1 MDDAAKKTA
10 LRMIPYGLQV
20 LGVSD
25 GKDMD
30 VASINWTT
38 QVSFQPPLVVIG
50 VKKDSKPFSILKSG
64 RKFAL
69 SFLESGQRDLAFAFF
84 KTVAAQDG
92 KFGDYGYEMAETGC
106 PIVSDAASWVEAEV
120 VSIDETGDHA
130 AVIGRVVNAG
140 VKREAKPLTLAEMG
154 VNYGG

>member
-1 MDDAAKKTA
+1 MDDQAKKTA

-25 GKDMD
+25 GTSLD

-50 VKKDSKPFSILKSG
+50 VKKDSKPFGILKNG

-84 KTVAAQDG
+84 KSVEPQGG
-92 KFGDYGYEMAETGC
+92 KFGDYAYETHDTGC
-106 PIVSDAASWVEAEV
+106 PIISDAASWVEAEV

-130 AVIGRVVNAG
+130 AVVGRVVNAG
-140 VKREAKPLTLAEMG
+140 VKKEAKPLTLAEMG

>member
-1 MDDAAKKTA
+1 MDDQAKKTA

-25 GKDMD
+25 GSQMD

-38 QVSFQPPLVVIG
+38 QVSFQPPLVVVG
-50 VKKDSKPFSILKSG
+50 VKKDSKPFGILKTG

-84 KTVAAQDG
+84 KSVQPVDG
-92 KFGDYGYEMAETGC
+92 KFGDYAYETAETGC
-106 PIVSDAASWVEAEV
+106 PIISDAAAWVEAEV

-130 AVIGRVVNAG
+130 AVIGKVVNAG
-140 VKREAKPLTLAEMG
+140 VKRQSKPLTLAELG

>member
-1 MDDAAKKTA
+1 MDEQAKKTA

-50 VKKDSKPFSILKSG
+50 VKKDSKPFGILKNG

-69 SFLESGQRDLAFAFF
+69 SFLESGQRDLAYAFF
-84 KTVAAQDG
+84 KTVAPQDG
-92 KFGDYGYEMAETGC
+92 KFGDHAYETAETGC
-106 PIVSDAASWVEAEV
+106 PIISDAAAWVEAEV

-130 AVIGRVVNAG
+130 AVIGRVINAG
-140 VKREAKPLTLAEMG
+140 MKREAKPLTLAELG

>member
-1 MDDAAKKTA
+1 MDDQAKKTA

-25 GKDMD
+25 GKDLD

-50 VKKDSKPFSILKSG
+50 VKKDSKPFGILKSG
-64 RKFAL
+64 RKCAL

-84 KTVAAQDG
+84 KSVTPENG
-92 KFGDYGYEMAETGC
+92 KFGDHAYETAETGC
-106 PIVSDAASWVEAEV
+106 PIISDAASWVEGNV
-120 VSIDETGDHA
+120 LSIDETGDHA
-130 AVIGRVVNAG
+130 AVICQVTNAG
-140 VKREAKPLTLAEMG
+140 VKHEAKPLTLAELG

>member
-1 MDDAAKKTA
+1 MDDQAKKTA

-25 GKDMD
+25 GSTMD

-50 VKKDSKPFSILKSG
+50 VKKDSKPFGILKNG

-84 KTVAAQDG
+84 KSVEPKDG
-92 KFGDYGYEMAETGC
+92 KFGDHAYETAETGC
-106 PIVSDAASWVEAEV
+106 PIISDAASWVEAEV

-130 AVIGRVVNAG
+130 AVMGRVINAG
-140 VKREAKPLTLAEMG
+140 VKHEAKPLTLAEMG

>member
-1 MDDAAKKTA
+1 MDENAKKKA

-50 VKKDSKPFSILKSG
+50 VKKDSKPFGILKSG

-69 SFLESGQRDLAFAFF
+69 SFLESGQKDLAFAFF
-84 KTVAAQDG
+84 KTVTPENG
-92 KFGDYGYEMAETGC
+92 KFGNYAYETAETGC
-106 PIVSDAASWVEAEV
+106 PIISDAASWVEGNV
-120 VSIDETGDHA
+120 LSIDETGDHA
-130 AVIGRVVNAG
+130 AVICQVTNAG
-140 VKREAKPLTLAEMG
+140 VKREAKPLTLAELG

>member
-1 MDDAAKKTA
+1 MDDQAKKTA

-25 GKDMD
+25 GKDLD

-50 VKKDSKPFSILKSG
+50 VKKDSKPFGLLKSG

-84 KTVAAQDG
+84 KSVAPENG
-92 KFGDYGYEMAETGC
+92 KFGDYAYETAETGC
-106 PIVSDAASWVEAEV
+106 PIISDAASWVEAEV
-120 VSIDETGDHA
+120 LSIDETGDHA
-130 AVIGRVVNAG
+130 AVVGRVINAG

>member
-1 MDDAAKKTA
+1 MDEQAKKTA

-25 GKDMD
+25 GKELD

-38 QVSFQPPLVVIG
+38 QVSFQPPLVVVG
-50 VKKDSKPFSILKSG
+50 VKKDSKPFGILKNG

-69 SFLESGQRDLAFAFF
+69 SFLESGQRDLAYAFF
-84 KTVAAQDG
+84 KSVAQANG
-92 KFGDYGYEMAETGC
+92 KFGDYAYETAETGC
-106 PIVSDAASWVEAEV
+106 PIISDAAAWVEAEV

-130 AVIGRVVNAG
+130 VVIGRVINAG
-140 VKREAKPLTLAEMG
+140 LKREAKPLTLAELG

>member
-1 MDDAAKKTA
+1 MDDQAKKTA

-50 VKKDSKPFSILKSG
+50 VKKDSKPFGILKSG

-69 SFLESGQRDLAFAFF
+69 SFLESGQKDLAYAFF
-84 KTVAAQDG
+84 KTVEAKDG
-92 KFGDYGYEMAETGC
+92 KFGDHAFETAETGC
-106 PIVSDAASWVEAEV
+106 PIISDAASWVEAEV
-120 VSIDETGDHA
+120 VDINETGDHA
-130 AVIGRVVNAG
+130 AVLGRVVNAG
-140 VKREAKPLTLAEMG
+140 VKHEAKPLTLAEMG

>member
-1 MDDAAKKTA
+1 MDEQAKKTA

-25 GKDMD
+25 GKAMD

-50 VKKDSKPFSILKSG
+50 VKKDSKPFGILKNG

-84 KTVAAQDG
+84 KSVEPANG
-92 KFGDYGYEMAETGC
+92 KFGDYAYETAETGC
-106 PIVSDAASWVEAEV
+106 PIISDAAGWVEAEV

-140 VKREAKPLTLAEMG
+140 LKHEAKPLTLAEMG

>member
-1 MDDAAKKTA
+1 MDDQAKKTA

-38 QVSFQPPLVVIG
+38 QVSFQPPLLVIG
-50 VKKDSKPFSILKSG
+50 VKKDGKPFAILKNG

-84 KTVAAQDG
+84 KTVTPENG
-92 KFGDYGYEMAETGC
+92 KFGDHAYETADTGC
-106 PIVSDAASWVEAEV
+106 PIISDAASWVEAEV

-140 VKREAKPLTLAEMG
+140 VKHEAKPLTLAEMG

>member
-20 LGVSD
+20 LGVAD
-25 GKDMD
+25 GQDMD

-50 VKKDSKPFSILKSG
+50 VKKDSKPFGILKSG

-69 SFLESGQRDLAFAFF
+69 SFLESGQRDLAYAFF
-84 KTVAAQDG
+84 KSVTAENG
-92 KFGDYGYEMAETGC
+92 KFGDHAYETAETGC
-106 PIVSDAASWVEAEV
+106 PIISDAASWVEGEV
-120 VSIDETGDHA
+120 LSIDETGDHA
-130 AVIGRVVNAG
+130 AVIGRVTNAG
-140 VKREAKPLTLAEMG
+140 VKHEAKPLTLAELG

>member
-25 GKDMD
+25 GKSMD

-50 VKKDSKPFSILKSG
+50 VKKDSKPFGILKEG

-84 KTVAAQDG
+84 KSVEPAGG
-92 KFGDYGYEMAETGC
+92 KFGDYSYETAETGC
-106 PIVSDAASWVEAEV
+106 PIISDAASWVEAEV

-140 VKREAKPLTLAEMG
+140 VNHEAKPLTLAPMIRRARK
-154 VNYGG
+154 

>member
-1 MDDAAKKTA
+1 MDDQAKKTA

-25 GKDMD
+25 GNELD

-50 VKKDSKPFSILKSG
+50 VKKDSKPFSILKNG

-84 KTVAAQDG
+84 KSVAPENG
-92 KFGDYGYEMAETGC
+92 KFGDYAYETAETGC
-106 PIVSDAASWVEAEV
+106 PIISDAASWVEAEV

-130 AVIGRVVNAG
+130 AVVGRVVNAG
-140 VKREAKPLTLAEMG
+140 VKHEAKPLTLAEMG

>member
-1 MDDAAKKTA
+1 MDDQAKKTA

-25 GKDMD
+25 GTQLD

-50 VKKDSKPFSILKSG
+50 VKKDSKPFGILKAG
-64 RKFAL
+64 GKFAL

-84 KTVAAQDG
+84 KSVEPADG
-92 KFGDYGYEMAETGC
+92 KFGSYAYETAQTGC
-106 PIVSDAASWVEAEV
+106 PIISDAASWIEAEV

>member
-1 MDDAAKKTA
+1 MDDQAKKTA

-25 GKDMD
+25 GKDLD

-50 VKKDSKPFSILKSG
+50 VKKDSKPFGILKSG

-84 KTVAAQDG
+84 KSVTPENG
-92 KFGDYGYEMAETGC
+92 KFGDHAYETAETGC
-106 PIVSDAASWVEAEV
+106 PIISDAASWVEGNV
-120 VSIDETGDHA
+120 LSIDETGDHA
-130 AVIGRVVNAG
+130 AVICQVTNAG
-140 VKREAKPLTLAEMG
+140 VKHEAKPLTLAELG

>member
-1 MDDAAKKTA
+1 MDDQAKKTA

-25 GKDMD
+25 GNDLD

-50 VKKDSKPFSILKSG
+50 VKKDSKPFGILKSG

-84 KTVAAQDG
+84 KSVTPENG
-92 KFGDYGYEMAETGC
+92 KFGDHAYETAETGC
-106 PIVSDAASWVEAEV
+106 PIISDAASWVEGNV
-120 VSIDETGDHA
+120 LSIDETGDHA
-130 AVIGRVVNAG
+130 AVICQVTNAG
-140 VKREAKPLTLAEMG
+140 VKHEAKPLTLAELG

>member
-1 MDDAAKKTA
+1 MDEQAKKTA

-25 GKDMD
+25 GQDMD

-50 VKKDSKPFSILKSG
+50 VKKDSKPFGLLKAG
-64 RKFAL
+64 QKFAL

-84 KTVAAQDG
+84 KSVTAADG
-92 KFGDYGYEMAETGC
+92 KFGEHAYETAETGC
-106 PIVSDAASWVEAEV
+106 PIISAAASWVEAEV

-130 AVIGRVVNAG
+130 AVLGRVINAG

>member
-1 MDDAAKKTA
+1 MDEQAKKTA

-25 GKDMD
+25 GKELD

-50 VKKDSKPFSILKSG
+50 VKKDSKPFGILKSG

-84 KTVAAQDG
+84 KSVAPENC
-92 KFGDYGYEMAETGC
+92 KFGEYAYETAETGC
-106 PIVSDAASWVEAEV
+106 PIISDAAAWVEAEV

-130 AVIGRVVNAG
+130 AVIGRVINAG
-140 VKREAKPLTLAEMG
+140 LKREAKPLTLAEMG

>member
-1 MDDAAKKTA
+1 MDEQAKKTA

-25 GKDMD
+25 GKELD

-38 QVSFQPPLVVIG
+38 QVSFQPPLVVVG
-50 VKKDSKPFSILKSG
+50 VKKDSKPFGILKNG

-69 SFLESGQRDLAFAFF
+69 SFLESGQRDLAYAFF
-84 KTVAAQDG
+84 KSVAPANG
-92 KFGDYGYEMAETGC
+92 KFGDYAYETAETGC
-106 PIVSDAASWVEAEV
+106 PIISDAAAWVEAEV

-130 AVIGRVVNAG
+130 AVIGRVINAG
-140 VKREAKPLTLAEMG
+140 LKREAKPLTLAELG

>member
-1 MDDAAKKTA
+1 MDEQAKKTA

-25 GKDMD
+25 GKDLD

-50 VKKDSKPFSILKSG
+50 VKKDSKPLGILKNG

-69 SFLESGQRDLAFAFF
+69 SFLESGQRDLAYAFF
-84 KTVAAQDG
+84 KSVIPENG
-92 KFGDYGYEMAETGC
+92 KFGDYAYETAETGC
-106 PIVSDAASWVEAEV
+106 PIISDAASWVEGEV
-120 VSIDETGDHA
+120 LSIDETGDHA
-130 AVIGRVVNAG
+130 AVICRVTNAG
-140 VKREAKPLTLAEMG
+140 VKHEAKPLTLAELG

>member
-1 MDDAAKKTA
+1 MDDQAKKTA

-25 GKDMD
+25 GNDMD

-50 VKKDSKPFSILKSG
+50 VKKDSKPFGILKAG

-84 KTVAAQDG
+84 KSVTPENG
-92 KFGDYGYEMAETGC
+92 KFGDYAYETAETGC
-106 PIVSDAASWVEAEV
+106 PIISDAASWVEAEV

-130 AVIGRVVNAG
+130 AVVGRVVNAG
-140 VKREAKPLTLAEMG
+140 VKHEAKPLTLAEMG

>member
-25 GKDMD
+25 GQQMD

-50 VKKDSKPFSILKSG
+50 VKKDSKPFSIIKNG
-64 RKFAL
+64 KKFAL
-69 SFLESGQRDLAFAFF
+69 SFLESGQKDVAFAFF
-84 KTVAAQDG
+84 KTVEPAGG
-92 KFGDYGYEMAETGC
+92 KFGNYAYETAETGC
-106 PIVSDAASWVEAEV
+106 PIISDAASWVEGEV

-130 AVIGRVVNAG
+130 AVLCRVTNAG
-140 VKREAKPLTLAEMG
+140 VKHEAKPLTLAEMG

>member
-92 KFGDYGYEMAETGC
+92 KFGDYGYETAETGC

>member
-1 MDDAAKKTA
+1 MDEQAKKTA

-25 GKDMD
+25 GNTLD

-50 VKKDSKPFSILKSG
+50 VKKDSKPFAILKSG

-84 KTVAAQDG
+84 KSVEPKDG
-92 KFGDYGYEMAETGC
+92 KFGDYAYETAETGC
-106 PIVSDAASWVEAEV
+106 PIISDAPSWVEAEV

-130 AVIGRVVNAG
+130 AVMGRVVNAG

>member
-1 MDDAAKKTA
+1 MDDQAKKTA

-50 VKKDSKPFSILKSG
+50 VKKDSKPFGILKG
-64 RKFAL
+64 GKKFAL
-69 SFLESGQRDLAFAFF
+69 SFLESGQKDLAYAFF
-84 KTVAAQDG
+84 KTVTADNG
-92 KFGDYGYEMAETGC
+92 KFGEHAYETAETGC
-106 PIVSDAASWVEAEV
+106 PIISDAASWVEAEV

-130 AVIGRVVNAG
+130 AVIGRVINAG

>member
-1 MDDAAKKTA
+1 MDEQAKKTA

-25 GKDMD
+25 GKELD

-38 QVSFQPPLVVIG
+38 QVSFQPPLVVVG
-50 VKKDSKPFSILKSG
+50 VKKDSKPFGILKNG

-69 SFLESGQRDLAFAFF
+69 SFLESGQRDLAYAFF
-84 KTVAAQDG
+84 KSVAPANG
-92 KFGDYGYEMAETGC
+92 KFGDYAYETAQTGC
-106 PIVSDAASWVEAEV
+106 PIISDAAAWVEAEV

-130 AVIGRVVNAG
+130 AVIGRVINAG
-140 VKREAKPLTLAEMG
+140 LKREAKPLTLAELG

>member
-1 MDDAAKKTA
+1 MDDQAKKTA

-50 VKKDSKPFSILKSG
+50 VKKDSKPFGILKAG
-64 RKFAL
+64 KKFAL
-69 SFLESGQRDLAFAFF
+69 SFLESGQKDLAYAFF
-84 KTVAAQDG
+84 KTVTPESG
-92 KFGDYGYEMAETGC
+92 KFGDHAYETAETGC
-106 PIVSDAASWVEAEV
+106 PIISDAASWVEAEV

-140 VKREAKPLTLAEMG
+140 VKHEAKPLTLAEMG

>member
-1 MDDAAKKTA
+1 MDDQAKKTA

-25 GKDMD
+25 GSTLD

-50 VKKDSKPFSILKSG
+50 VKKDSKPFGILQKG

-84 KTVAAQDG
+84 KSIEPANG
-92 KFGDYGYEMAETGC
+92 KFGDYAYETHDTGC
-106 PIVSDAASWVEAEV
+106 PIISDAASWVEAEV

-130 AVIGRVVNAG
+130 AVIGRVINAG
-140 VKREAKPLTLAEMG
+140 VKHEAKPLTLAEMG

>member
-1 MDDAAKKTA
+1 MDDQAKKTA

-25 GKDMD
+25 GSSLD

-50 VKKDSKPFSILKSG
+50 VKKDSKPFGILKSG

-84 KTVAAQDG
+84 KSVEPQNG
-92 KFGDYGYEMAETGC
+92 KFGDYAYETQDTGC
-106 PIVSDAASWVEAEV
+106 PIISDAASWVEAEV

-130 AVIGRVVNAG
+130 AVVGRVINAG
-140 VKREAKPLTLAEMG
+140 VKHEAKPLTLAELG

>member
-1 MDDAAKKTA
+1 MDDQAKKTA

-25 GKDMD
+25 GKDLD

-50 VKKDSKPFSILKSG
+50 VKKDSKPFGILKSG

-84 KTVAAQDG
+84 KTVTAENG
-92 KFGDYGYEMAETGC
+92 KFGDYAYETADTGC
-106 PIVSDAASWVEAEV
+106 PIISDAASWVEAEV

-130 AVIGRVVNAG
+130 AVVGRVVNAG
-140 VKREAKPLTLAEMG
+140 VKHEAKPLTLAEMG

>member
-1 MDDAAKKTA
+1 MDEQAKKTA

-25 GKDMD
+25 GQEKD

-38 QVSFQPPLVVIG
+38 QVSFQPPLVVVG

-64 RKFAL
+64 KKFAL
-69 SFLESGQRDLAFAFF
+69 SFLESGQRDAAFTFF
-84 KTVAAQDG
+84 KSVAPEEG
-92 KFGDYGYEMAETGC
+92 KFGNYAYETAETGC
-106 PIVSDAASWVEAEV
+106 PIISEAASWVEAEV
-120 VSIDETGDHA
+120 TSIDETGDHA
-130 AVIGRVVNAG
+130 AVIGRVINAG

>member
-1 MDDAAKKTA
+1 MDEQAKKTA

-25 GKDMD
+25 GKDLD

-50 VKKDSKPFSILKSG
+50 VKKDSKPFGILKSG

-69 SFLESGQRDLAFAFF
+69 SFLENGQRDLAFAFF
-84 KTVAAQDG
+84 KSVTPENG
-92 KFGDYGYEMAETGC
+92 KFGDYAYETAETGC
-106 PIVSDAASWVEAEV
+106 PIITDAASWVEAEV
-120 VSIDETGDHA
+120 VDINETGDHA
-130 AVIGRVVNAG
+130 AVLGRVINAG
-140 VKREAKPLTLAEMG
+140 VKHEAKPLTLAEMG